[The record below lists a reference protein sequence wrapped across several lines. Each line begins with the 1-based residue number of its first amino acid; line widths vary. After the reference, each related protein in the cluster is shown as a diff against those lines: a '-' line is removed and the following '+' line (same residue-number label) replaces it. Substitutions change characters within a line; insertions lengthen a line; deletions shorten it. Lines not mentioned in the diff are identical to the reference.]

1 MSTISSM
8 ANNTYMML
16 NMAQNNGLNLFGD
29 SSVSSSSK
37 SNDIWSNYGSSS
49 SAASAMLSGVSEV
62 SSSKRELLASYDNAA
77 KGFKAE
83 FNATMKD
90 LSSSISDMKKLNLDV
105 GEDAITKKTVTAEDG
120 TTSTVTEY
128 SKSMQEALDT
138 VGKFVDDY
146 NSAISLFKE
155 YGDVSKRMSYMG
167 SVFGDTTARAN
178 TYAKIGLNVGSDGKI
193 TVDEEKLAKAIQ
205 DSPGRVE
212 NILGKNGLTGKA
224 ENHVNFAEGQA
235 DRLFPSVD
243 SLFGKQLKQASIYS
257 GNSLLQLSSYA
268 SMGNFVNMMF

>member
-16 NMAQNNGLNLFGD
+16 TMAQNNGLNLFGNN
-29 SSVSSSSK
+29 SASSSSK

-120 TTSTVTEY
+120 TTSNVTEY
-128 SKSMQEALDT
+128 NKAMKEALGT
-138 VGKFVDDY
+138 IGEFVDNY
-146 NSAISLFKE
+146 NSAIDMFKD

-167 SVFGDTTARAN
+167 TVFGDTTARAN

-193 TVDEEKLAKAIQ
+193 AIDEEKLAKAIQ
-205 DSPGRVE
+205 DTPGRVE
-212 NILGKNGLTGKA
+212 NILGNNGLTGKA
-224 ENHVNFAEGQA
+224 ESHVNFAEGQS

-243 SLFGKQLKQASIYS
+243 SLFGKQLKQASVYS
-257 GNSLLQLSSYA
+257 GNSLLQLHSYA
-268 SMGNFVNMMF
+268 NLGNFVNMMF

>member
-16 NMAQNNGLNLFGD
+16 TMAQNNGLNLFGNN
-29 SSVSSSSK
+29 SASSSSK

-120 TTSTVTEY
+120 TTSNVTEY
-128 SKSMQEALDT
+128 NKAMKEALGT
-138 VGKFVDDY
+138 IGEFVDNY
-146 NSAISLFKE
+146 NSAIDMFKD

-167 SVFGDTTARAN
+167 TVFGDTTAR
-178 TYAKIGLNVGSDGKI
+178 L
-193 TVDEEKLAKAIQ
+193 
-205 DSPGRVE
+205 PGQ
-212 NILGKNGLTGKA
+212 IPMP
-224 ENHVNFAEGQA
+224 
-235 DRLFPSVD
+235 RL
-243 SLFGKQLKQASIYS
+243 
-257 GNSLLQLSSYA
+257 A
-268 SMGNFVNMMF
+268 SMWAAMARLPLTKKSWPRLSRIPPAGWRIFLAIMASPARLRVM

>member
-1 MSTISSM
+1 M

-16 NMAQNNGLNLFGD
+16 TMAQNNGLNLFGNN
-29 SSVSSSSK
+29 SASSSSK

-120 TTSTVTEY
+120 TTSNVTEY
-128 SKSMQEALDT
+128 NKAMKEALGT
-138 VGKFVDDY
+138 IGEFVDNY
-146 NSAISLFKE
+146 NSAIDMFKD

-167 SVFGDTTARAN
+167 TVFGDTTARAN

-193 TVDEEKLAKAIQ
+193 AIDEEKLAKAIQ
-205 DSPGRVE
+205 DTPGRVE
-212 NILGKNGLTGKA
+212 NILGNNGLTGKA
-224 ENHVNFAEGQA
+224 ENHVNFANGQA

-243 SLFGKQLKQASIYS
+243 TMFGKQLKQASVYS
-257 GNSLLQLSSYA
+257 GNSLLQLHSYA
-268 SMGNFVNMMF
+268 NLGNFVNMMF